1 MLLVWLGK
9 DWKSSYMLA
18 AVPLCTQALCK
29 ESCKCMYVVLTVA
42 TDISAGRFNLCIVT
56 LPFRAVG
63 EVLDH
68 FYDRFC
74 EEMDASSIVWQLVQK
89 GIIHTVCHTM
99 HIQSMP

>member
-42 TDISAGRFNLCIVT
+42 TDISAGRFVYCDSS
-56 LPFRAVG
+56 LPCSAR
-63 EVLDH
+63 
-68 FYDRFC
+68 
-74 EEMDASSIVWQLVQK
+74 S
-89 GIIHTVCHTM
+89 
-99 HIQSMP
+99 P